1 MCQHWVITLK
11 NQIKKYMIIH
21 NVVNFGYALL
31 PPFLACDPIVLLDN
45 Y

>member
-1 MCQHWVITLK
+1 MFQHWVITLK

-31 PPFLACDPIVLLDN
+31 PPRSSLWSNCATW
-45 Y
+45 